1 MMGTGFTLLLP
12 YDQLLL
18 LVMALFMLVGALRGW
33 YREGVSTA
41 FLVVLAVF
49 LVRPE
54 LAVPVVRYFAGF
66 LRILLAFVQSGFS
79 IDLGRL
85 EKVAVQVQLPFDA
98 NNPYMFFI
106 LALVVFVVLSY
117 ATGSSLKRVSPLSRI
132 LGGLLGLFNG
142 LLVVS
147 LFKEYA
153 LKHFQKASPAL
164 YAAGPPSAVSVS
176 VSRLPLGGLMAGSM
190 STLILVLLGLMV
202 AVLLF
207 SMATNR
213 PIGDR

>member
-1 MMGTGFTLLLP
+1 MGTGFTLLIP

-18 LVMALFMLVGALRGW
+18 LIMALFMFVGAMRGW
-33 YREGVSTA
+33 YREFASSVV
-41 FLVVLAVF
+41 LVVLAVF

-54 LAVPVVRYFAGF
+54 LAAPVVRYVAGF
-66 LRILLAFVQSGFS
+66 LRILLAFLRSGLS

-85 EKVAVQVQLPFDA
+85 ARLADDVTLPFDG

-106 LALVVFVVLSY
+106 IALVAFVLLSY
-117 ATGSSLKRVSPLSRI
+117 ATGGTVKKVSPLSRI

-153 LKHFQKASPAL
+153 LKYFQKASPAV
-164 YAAGPPSAVSVS
+164 YAAGPPAAVSVA
-176 VSRLPLGGLMAGSM
+176 VSSLPLGGFMAGTM
-190 STLILVLLGLMV
+190 SSIVLVLLGLMV

-207 SMATNR
+207 SMASGR
-213 PIGDR
+213 RIGER